1 MSSAPFEFAVW
12 PRHRTQSATLFCKN
26 HTVITLLASPRWG
39 AMTSR
44 LYESRELANDQIRV
58 VTKMTR
64 EFEFVTSAAFIG
76 AGATLLMDL

>member
-1 MSSAPFEFAVW
+1 
-12 PRHRTQSATLFCKN
+12 
-26 HTVITLLASPRWG
+26 
-39 AMTSR
+39 MTSR